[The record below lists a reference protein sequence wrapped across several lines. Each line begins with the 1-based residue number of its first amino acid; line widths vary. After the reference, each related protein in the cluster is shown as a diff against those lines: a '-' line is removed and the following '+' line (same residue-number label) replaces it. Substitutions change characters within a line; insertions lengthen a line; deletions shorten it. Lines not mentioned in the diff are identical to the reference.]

1 MFVQAVQHSD
11 ENMLIRR
18 VLVLYGTSKQ
28 DETDSRVS
36 ECKLHIC
43 RFSTS
48 PPILQFEFDQLHIP
62 AFRCEAMHPKAPHPA
77 SLSEMSG
84 ESEECLDVLGR

>member
-1 MFVQAVQHSD
+1 MQAVQHSD

-36 ECKLHIC
+36 ECKLHI
-43 RFSTS
+43 
-48 PPILQFEFDQLHIP
+48 P